1 MNGDGQWIPIKGTL
15 TGGKKIMASRDTT
28 SSTDAQSG
36 SVPFFNIGQ
45 ERAEAA
51 VTLQKELLDAY
62 EQTSRAWFARVQSEV
77 ALWSELATKLTATRS
92 VPEALEAYT
101 KCISKRMQMTAE
113 DGQHL
118 FNDCQQVTQKITKS
132 ITNGWSTTAR
142 KSG

>member
-28 SSTDAQSG
+28 SSTDTQSG

-45 ERAEAA
+45 ERAEVA
-51 VTLQKELLDAY
+51 VALQKELLEAY
-62 EQTSRAWFARVQSEV
+62 EQASRAWLARVQSEV

-101 KCISKRMQMTAE
+101 KCVSQRMQMTAE
-113 DGQHL
+113 HGQRV
-118 FNDCQQVTQKITKS
+118 FKDCQQITQKITKS
-132 ITNGWSTTAR
+132 LTNGWPSGST
-142 KSG
+142 